1 MGMAILGGALLL
13 GVLVWNRPSPR
24 RVESPELGE
33 TPQATV
39 DSATDM
45 AHAGESVSSDPDEW
59 VDNLPDP
66 APSEA
71 IWTLAFSGG
80 ESAAAE
86 LERWIADVS
95 LPTEV
100 RADALTARARAHSHE
115 VSFAR
120 PWVDDPNPAIA
131 TAARRVLRLEPPLE
145 NPPPPEPLDP
155 WLAVVGRG
163 GDVAAGRRVF
173 LSTQIGCVNCHS
185 LGRFGRPVGPSLESM
200 TDLPDRRAWVDA
212 IIDPSRTVKEAYQV
226 QRVETHSG
234 DVMQGTYLTRSARGD
249 VTLRGPDGE
258 SLTVPADQVSGV
270 EPVEGSLMP
279 EGLAETMSVGEFR
292 DLLAFLQFQHRRP

>member
-1 MGMAILGGALLL
+1 MVILGGALLL
-13 GVLVWNRPSPR
+13 GVLVWNRPAPR
-24 RVESPELGE
+24 RGASPEPGE
-33 TPQATV
+33 IPLTAADPGADEARAEETEG
-39 DSATDM
+39 SA
-45 AHAGESVSSDPDEW
+45 PDEW

-66 APSEA
+66 SQSEA
-71 IWTLAFSGG
+71 IWSLAFPGG
-80 ESAAAE
+80 EASAAE
-86 LERWIADVS
+86 LERQISDVS
-95 LPTEV
+95 LPAEV
-100 RADALTARARAHSHE
+100 RADALTARARAHPHE

-120 PWVDDPNPAIA
+120 SWVNDPVPAIA

-200 TDLPDRRAWVDA
+200 TDLPDRLAWMEA
-212 IIDPSRTVKEAYQV
+212 IVDPSRRVKEEYQV

-234 DVMQGTYLTRSARGD
+234 DVIQGTHLTRSARGD
-249 VTLRGPDGE
+249 VTLRGPEGE
-258 SLTVPADQVSGV
+258 LLTVPADQVSGV